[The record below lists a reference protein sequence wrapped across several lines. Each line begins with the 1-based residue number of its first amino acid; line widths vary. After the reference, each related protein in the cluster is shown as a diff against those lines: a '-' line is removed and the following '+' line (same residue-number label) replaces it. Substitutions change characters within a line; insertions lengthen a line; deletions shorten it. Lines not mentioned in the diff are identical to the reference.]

1 MDVAVH
7 APPRAAVAAPQLP
20 QVTKSVAVDSGAEAA
35 STQPALSYGAD
46 PLAPVRKFVAL
57 VVGVMAIVTCTFGNL
72 AAYGQTNI
80 KRLMA
85 YSTIAHAGYMMLA
98 IPAAVVAFGTNP
110 EVSRNSIAALAL
122 YIAIYLLMN
131 LGAFA
136 VIAFYRNALGSEEI
150 SVYSGLVRR
159 SPVMVV
165 MFAVILF
172 SLVGLPPL
180 AGFLGKF
187 AVFAALTEAWKQ
199 TGNGFLLLLLV
210 LGGLNTAVSLFYY
223 LRVVKVMTI
232 DPELDSSPPSN
243 PVSFMGATFVA
254 VLVIPIVTLLVYAD
268 TLNDLTQA
276 AARQLF

>member
-1 MDVAVH
+1 MAEVVPLDVPMTRDVAQVQPD
-7 APPRAAVAAPQLP
+7 ASSDEAAAP
-20 QVTKSVAVDSGAEAA
+20 
-35 STQPALSYGAD
+35 YGTD
-46 PLAPVRKFVAL
+46 PLAPVRQFIAL
-57 VVGVMAIVTCTFGNL
+57 VVGVIAIVTCTFGNL

-98 IPAAVVAFGTNP
+98 IPAAVAVASTDP
-110 EVSRNSIAALAL
+110 AVARNAIAALAL

-150 SVYSGLVRR
+150 SDYSGLVRR
-159 SPVMVV
+159 SPVIVI
-165 MFAVILF
+165 MFALILF

-187 AVFAALTEAWKQ
+187 AVFAALTDAWKQ
-199 TGNGFLLLLLV
+199 TGNGYLLTLLV

-232 DPELDSSPPSN
+232 DPELDSSP
-243 PVSFMGATFVA
+243 GATSVPFLATTFV
-254 VLVIPIVTLLVYAD
+254 VILVIPIVTLLVYAD
-268 TLNDLTQA
+268 TLNDWTQA